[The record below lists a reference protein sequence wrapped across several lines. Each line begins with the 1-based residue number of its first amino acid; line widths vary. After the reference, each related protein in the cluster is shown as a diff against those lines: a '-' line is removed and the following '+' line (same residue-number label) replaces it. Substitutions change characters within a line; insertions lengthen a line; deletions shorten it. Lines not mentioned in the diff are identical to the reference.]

1 MTAERRAAAFLFA
14 ATAGFAGLV
23 LVSSLDEGWW
33 RPQVEYTATLESG
46 AGLSS
51 GMPVTVSHLPVG
63 RVEQILLESDRR
75 VRLRMSIDQRY
86 AEHVRVDSVADAV
99 LLTSGKVI
107 EVGAGQGPALEPGG
121 ELARGE
127 NFDPLLTLRDLDLAD
142 TLVELQR
149 SLNDLNELAANLA
162 LGEGELPVLVQLM
175 SQTLQ
180 DLQEGEGLLGVML
193 NDPRLT
199 AQFNDTLVQTADAS
213 EALKVSSEHLDETLT
228 VFTEATLEVGSGAE
242 KINEGMPKVTAGA
255 EELHQAMIETRE
267 ALERMNGTLDRVD
280 KTLER
285 VEALPTLPVRARE
298 DGAVEKESPPPSP

>member
-1 MTAERRAAAFLFA
+1 MTAERRAAGFLLA
-14 ATAGFAGLV
+14 ATLGFAGLV

-33 RPQVEYTATLESG
+33 RPQVEYTATLESA
-46 AGLSS
+46 AGLSP

-63 RVEQILLESDRR
+63 RVERIWLESDRR
-75 VRLRMSIDQRY
+75 VHLSMSVDQRY

-99 LLTSGKVI
+99 LMTSGKVI
-107 EVGAGQGPALEPGG
+107 ELGPGQGPPLEPGG

-127 NFDPLLTLRDLDLAD
+127 NFDPLLTLRELDLAD
-142 TLVELQR
+142 TLLELQR
-149 SLNDLNELAANLA
+149 SLTDLNELAANLA
-162 LGEGELPVLVQLM
+162 LGEGELPVLVKLM

-180 DLQEGEGLLGVML
+180 DLQEGEGLLGTML

-199 AQFNDTLVQTADAS
+199 DQFNDTLVQTADAS
-213 EALKVSSEHLDETLT
+213 EALKTSSEHLDETLT
-228 VFTEATLEVGSGAE
+228 VFTSATLKVGSGAE

-267 ALERMNGTLDRVD
+267 ALDRMNDTLDRVD

-285 VEALPTLPVRARE
+285 VDALPTLPAWTRE
-298 DGAVEKESPPPSP
+298 EGGGDEQPPPP